1 MSVVA
6 AAESF
11 AWFGVRVRTSDL
23 ARRAAVEFP
32 KTAAEMGKIAE
43 TDVRGDLP
51 YLPKTKSRLA
61 KHAISARQALIE
73 KKT

>member
-32 KTAAEMGKIAE
+32 KTAAEIGIVAKA
-43 TDVRGDLP
+43 DVIRDCP
-51 YLPKTKSRLA
+51 YVPVAILRLA
-61 KHAISARQALIE
+61 EHAIGAS
-73 KKT
+73 